1 VSRIALGKDRFIGGK
16 QVLNGGQEVVSKSR
30 RLISWLAAYGFMVVM
45 VILVISVAGA
55 VIGSLPRTHLTIEA
69 GTKGGLFDA
78 MAEGLREDLEP
89 YGVTVDIIERNDS
102 KNIINDIVNP
112 ASVVDGGFVASE
124 VPVEW
129 APVVRQAG
137 TIMFSPVYVFAGSNT
152 EIRSIRDLAGRTI
165 SLYPKN
171 SAAWSV
177 CQYILKSY
185 GIELLDENSSYGNG
199 LKVIENTAAGVTDAG
214 CLIDVPAGSSIQY
227 AGDSLELLAQ
237 PGLRFLEIQE
247 AQAIEANE
255 DFLVASKIEAG
266 TFELFPNVTP
276 SETIETNAAL
286 VTFVA
291 KENLP
296 RELVTII
303 AQSFREQYGNGTAV
317 SAAGELP
324 STQLSSVPA
333 FEGAEEVFDNGLP
346 WLYRNASFPVAAFL
360 DKFLSSYGLFLTT
373 LFLVLAILDNIG
385 FAKPMHLVRRSRQ
398 PRMRLMAMGVAE
410 RLQNTGTLSRRDQ
423 RKLAIVERWIK
434 SQNQGIDEVEAL
446 VEQVTSFSA
455 SPPKSSG

>member
-1 VSRIALGKDRFIGGK
+1 
-16 QVLNGGQEVVSKSR
+16 
-30 RLISWLAAYGFMVVM
+30 MVVI

-89 YGVTVDIIERNDS
+89 YGVTVDIIERKDS

-137 TIMFSPVYVFAGSNT
+137 TIMFSPVYIFAGSNT
-152 EIRSIRDLAGRTI
+152 EIRAIRDLAGRTI

-185 GIELLDENSSYGNG
+185 GVELLDENSSYGNG
-199 LKVIENTAAGVTDAG
+199 LKVIENTATGVTDAG

-227 AGDSLELLAQ
+227 AGDSLELLGQ

-255 DFLVASKIEAG
+255 DFLVASQIEAG
-266 TFELFPNVTP
+266 TFELFPNVSP

-333 FEGAEEVFDNGLP
+333 FEGAQEVFDNGLP

>member
-1 VSRIALGKDRFIGGK
+1 
-16 QVLNGGQEVVSKSR
+16 
-30 RLISWLAAYGFMVVM
+30 MVVM

-55 VIGSLPRTHLTIEA
+55 VIGSLPRTHLTVEA

-89 YGVTVDIIERNDS
+89 YGVTVDIIERKDS

-137 TIMFSPVYVFAGSNT
+137 TIMFSPVYIFAGSNT

-185 GIELLDENSSYGNG
+185 GVELLDENSSYGNG
-199 LKVIENTAAGVTDAG
+199 LKVIENTATGVTDAG

>member
-1 VSRIALGKDRFIGGK
+1 M
-16 QVLNGGQEVVSKSR
+16 LNGRQEVVSKSR

-89 YGVTVDIIERNDS
+89 YGVTVDIIERKDS

-137 TIMFSPVYVFAGSNT
+137 TVMFSPVYIFAGSNT

-185 GIELLDENSSYGNG
+185 GVELLDENSSYGNG

>member
-1 VSRIALGKDRFIGGK
+1 M
-16 QVLNGGQEVVSKSR
+16 LNGRQEGVSKSR

-55 VIGSLPRTHLTIEA
+55 VIGSLPRTHLTVEA

-89 YGVTVDIIERNDS
+89 YGVTVDIIERKDS

-137 TIMFSPVYVFAGSNT
+137 TIMFSPVYIFAGTNT
-152 EIRSIRDLAGRTI
+152 GIRSIRDLAGRTI

-185 GIELLDENSSYGNG
+185 GVELLDENSSYGNG
-199 LKVIENTAAGVTDAG
+199 LKVIENTATGVTDAG

-255 DFLVASKIEAG
+255 DFLVASQIEAG
-266 TFELFPNVTP
+266 TFELFPNVSP

-360 DKFLSSYGLFLTT
+360 DRFLSSYGLFLTT

-410 RLQNTGTLSRRDQ
+410 RLEKNGTLSRRDQ
-423 RKLAIVERWIK
+423 RKLAVVERWVK
-434 SQNQGIDEVEAL
+434 SQNQGIEEVEAL
-446 VEQVTSFSA
+446 VDQVTSSSA

>member
-1 VSRIALGKDRFIGGK
+1 
-16 QVLNGGQEVVSKSR
+16 
-30 RLISWLAAYGFMVVM
+30 M

-55 VIGSLPRTHLTIEA
+55 VLGSLPRTHLTIEA

-78 MAEGLREDLEP
+78 MAEGLREDLKP
-89 YGVTVDIIERNDS
+89 YGVTVDIIERKDS

-137 TIMFSPVYVFAGSNT
+137 TIMFSPVYIFAGSNT
-152 EIRSIRDLAGRTI
+152 EIRSIRDLAGQTI

-185 GIELLDENSSYGNG
+185 GVELLDENSSYGNG

-227 AGDSLELLAQ
+227 AGDSLELLGQ

-255 DFLVASKIEAG
+255 DFLVASQIEAG
-266 TFELFPNVTP
+266 TFELFPNVSP

-324 STQLSSVPA
+324 STQFSSVPA
-333 FEGAEEVFDNGLP
+333 FEGAQEVFDNGLP
-346 WLYRNASFPVAAFL
+346 WLYRNAPFALAAFL

>member
-1 VSRIALGKDRFIGGK
+1 
-16 QVLNGGQEVVSKSR
+16 
-30 RLISWLAAYGFMVVM
+30 MVVM